1 VIILAEAVITMDGWC
16 TLHDTRTFDW
26 ASWKMTSEQERSEA
40 IAEFEQLMSKWEKTE
55 EEKNGSQSLYKVV
68 GNKADLLFIFL
79 RPSMDELEEIKREIN
94 KSKIGDYLIPG
105 YSYVSI
111 VEMTMHNPMDEG
123 KDRVLDPKVEAR
135 LKPILPKWEHAC
147 FYPMARR
154 RTEEANWFE
163 IDKAERTRLL
173 YDHGM
178 TGRKYAGKV
187 REIITGSIG
196 LDEWEWGVTLFA
208 HDPLQF
214 KKIVY
219 EMRFDE
225 VTTKYAEFGDFI
237 VGNYLAKEAVATYFE
252 L

>member
-1 VIILAEAVITMDGWC
+1 MAEAVVTMDGWS

-26 ASWKMTSEQERSEA
+26 ATWKMTSEEERNAA
-40 IAEFEQLMSKWEKTE
+40 IEEFKSLMTKWDTVE
-55 EEKNGSQSLYKVV
+55 EENNGSHSIYKVV
-68 GNKADLLFIFL
+68 GNKADLMFIFL
-79 RPSMDELEEIKREIN
+79 RPTMDELEAIKTEIN
-94 KSKIGDYLIPG
+94 KSKLGDFLIPG

-123 KDRVLDPKVEAR
+123 KDRELSPQVKAR
-135 LKPILPKWEHAC
+135 LNPILPKWEHAC

-154 RTEEANWFE
+154 RWSDANWFAIE
-163 IDKAERTRLL
+163 KEERTRLL
-173 YDHGM
+173 YEHGM

-187 REIITGSIG
+187 KEIITGSIG

-237 VGNYLAKEAVATYFE
+237 IGNYLPKENVDTYFA

>member
-1 VIILAEAVITMDGWC
+1 MAAEAVVTMDGWC
-16 TLHDTRTFDW
+16 MLHDSRVFDW
-26 ASWKMTSEQERSEA
+26 ASWKVANEKERTEA
-40 IAEFEQLMSKWEKTE
+40 VAEFKELISKWEAVE
-55 EEKNGSQSLYKVV
+55 EQKNGSQSIYKVV
-68 GNKADLLFIFL
+68 GNKADLIFIFL
-79 RPSMDELEEIKREIN
+79 RPTMDVLEEIQRELN

-111 VEMTMHNPMDEG
+111 VEKTMHNPMDEG
-123 KDRVLDPKVEAR
+123 RDRELNSKVEAL

-154 RTEEANWFE
+154 RWKDANWFA

-173 YDHGM
+173 YEHGM

-187 REIITGSIG
+187 KEIISGSIG

-225 VTTKYAEFGDFI
+225 VTSKYAEFGDFL
-237 VGNYLAKEAVATYFE
+237 VGNYLPKDDVDTYFS

>member
-1 VIILAEAVITMDGWC
+1 MAAEAVVTMDGWC
-16 TLHDTRTFDW
+16 VLHDTRTFDW
-26 ASWKMTSEQERSEA
+26 ASWKIVSEQERQEA
-40 IAEFEQLMSKWEKTE
+40 VEEFKALLAKWDAVE

-68 GNKADLLFIFL
+68 GNKADLMFIFL
-79 RPSMDELEEIKREIN
+79 RPSMDELEEVKRELN
-94 KSKIGDYLIPG
+94 KSKIGDFLIPG

-111 VEMTMHNPMDEG
+111 VEMTMHNPMEGG
-123 KDRVLDPKVEAR
+123 KDRELDPRVEAR

-154 RTEEANWFE
+154 RWKDANWFE
-163 IDKAERTRLL
+163 ISKEERTQLL
-173 YDHGM
+173 YEHGM
-178 TGRKYAGKV
+178 TGRKYAGLVK
-187 REIITGSIG
+187 EIISGSIG

-225 VTTKYAEFGDFI
+225 VTAKYGEFGDFI
-237 VGNYLAKEAVATYFE
+237 IGNYLPKEDITTYFA

>member
-1 VIILAEAVITMDGWC
+1 MAEAVVTMDGWS

-26 ASWKMTSEQERSEA
+26 ATWKLTPSEEREAAIQEFKELMEKWDAVEEA
-40 IAEFEQLMSKWEKTE
+40 E
-55 EEKNGSQSLYKVV
+55 NGSQSIYKVV

-79 RPSMDELEEIKREIN
+79 RPTMDELEEIKTEIN
-94 KSKIGDYLIPG
+94 KSKLGDYLIPG

-123 KDRVLDPKVEAR
+123 KDRELSPQVKAR
-135 LKPILPKWEHAC
+135 LFPILPKWEHAC

-154 RTEEANWFE
+154 RWKDANWFDIE
-163 IDKAERTRLL
+163 KDERTQLL
-173 YDHGM
+173 YEHGM
-178 TGRKYAGKV
+178 TGRKYAGKIK
-187 REIITGSIG
+187 EIITGSIG

-225 VTTKYAEFGDFI
+225 VTTKYGEFGDFI
-237 VGNYLAKEAVATYFE
+237 IGNYLPKENVNAYFAI
-252 L
+252 